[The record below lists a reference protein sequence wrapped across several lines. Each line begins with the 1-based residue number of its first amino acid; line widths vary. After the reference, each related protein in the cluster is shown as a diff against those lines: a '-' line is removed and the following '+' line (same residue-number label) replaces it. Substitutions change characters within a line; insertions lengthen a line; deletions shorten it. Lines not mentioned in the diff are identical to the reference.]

1 MRVKWVWAVLVL
13 TIVNLGI
20 TACDLGAKAL
30 LFSNLALDL
39 GATGV
44 VTLSAA
50 GVPQLNSIQIGP
62 NGAVTFDPSII
73 EVVSVAGANGFV
85 VFASEIDNTLGEI
98 TLAAG
103 STSGPVP
110 TGAVLEFTVKAVGPS
125 GSSTP
130 INITSIDFLLKVGG
144 EPVGAYKVTPGKIN
158 VN

>member
-1 MRVKWVWAVLVL
+1 MRAKLVWAFLVL
-13 TIVNLGI
+13 AIVSLGL
-20 TACDLGAKAL
+20 TACDLGSKAL
-30 LFSNLALDL
+30 LFGNLVLAP

-50 GVPQLNSIQIGP
+50 SLPQFNSIQIGP
-62 NGAVTFDPSII
+62 KGAITFDPNVI
-73 EVVSVAGANGFV
+73 EVTAINGANGFV
-85 VFASEIDNTLGEI
+85 VFASQIDNNIGEI

-110 TGAVLEFTVKAVGPS
+110 SGAVLELAVKAVGPS

-130 INITSIDFLLKVGG
+130 VTITSVDFLLKVNS
-144 EPVGAYKVTPGKIN
+144 EPISGVRISPGKVS

>member
-1 MRVKWVWAVLVL
+1 MRAKLAWAVLVL
-13 TIVNLGI
+13 TIVNLGL

-30 LFSNLALDL
+30 LFSNLQLAP

-50 GVPQLNSIQIGP
+50 GVPQLNSLQIGP
-62 NGAVTFDPSII
+62 NGAVTFDPAVIQ
-73 EVVSVAGANGFV
+73 VQAVAGANGFA
-85 VFASEIDNTLGEI
+85 VFASEIDNVLGEI

-130 INITSIDFLLKVGG
+130 INITSFDFLLKASG
-144 EPVGAYKVTPGKIN
+144 EPIGAYKVTPGKIS

>member
-1 MRVKWVWAVLVL
+1 MRAKSAWTVLVL
-13 TIVNLGI
+13 AILSLGL
-20 TACDLGAKAL
+20 TACDLRPKVL
-30 LFSNLALDL
+30 LFSNLALAP

-50 GVPQLNSIQIGP
+50 GVPQFNSIQIGP
-62 NGAVTFDPSII
+62 HGAVTFDPGVI
-73 EVVSVAGANGFV
+73 EVISVAGANGFV
-85 VFASEIDNTLGEI
+85 VFASQIDNTLGQV

-130 INITSIDFLLKVGG
+130 INVTSIDFLLKVGG
-144 EPVGAYKVTPGKIN
+144 EPVGAYKVTPGKVS